1 MQIGLAD
8 FAEPTLL
15 ILGTKE
21 SLIAFA
27 NIMEK
32 RQPINLATSEFITLV
47 NIGLAITPTS
57 NSGSLGKSGERFT
70 WQISTEEV
78 GHFAEQI
85 RALADHPGGAHI
97 YLDPHVNAAAVQ
109 ILISKGEYGAGTVF
123 AAN

>member
-15 ILGTKE
+15 VLGTKE
-21 SLIAFA
+21 SLMALADIL
-27 NIMEK
+27 EK
-32 RQPINLATSEFITLV
+32 RQPTDLGTLDFIKLV
-47 NIGLAITPTS
+47 NICLAMVPTS

-123 AAN
+123 AAK